1 MTLAAPPHTS
11 SHSSPHASPGSVPA
25 ATTLERNL
33 SCLGE
38 RQADLARRLR
48 EMQAANIAFEQA
60 ADGLFTAQHQ
70 GRWLA
75 SRHRPRAEAERIA
88 ASVDIVEHALFVVGG
103 FGVGHHVAE
112 LARRIDRT
120 GVIIVYEPD
129 LGLLRAVLERID
141 HSDWLR
147 GALIVFL
154 TDPTDRAALPRRLA
168 GAESIVA
175 QGVAFLEHPADRA
188 RLQSDLPAVADLV
201 REFVAATKTTL
212 LTTLVRA
219 ADTTRNLLGNLDHY
233 ALGPGIAPLRDA
245 AKDRPA
251 VVVSAGPS
259 LQRNLDEL
267 ARPGVRDR
275 CVIVAVQTVLKPLLQ
290 AGVRPHFVTAL
301 DYHEISR
308 NFYDDLDPQD
318 LRDITLVCEPKVN
331 RAVVEAYPGPVR
343 CVGSSF
349 LDRLLGPLRRD
360 MGTVPAGSTVA
371 HLSFYLAQFLGCDPI
386 VLVGQDLGFTDGL
399 YYGPGAAIHDQWA
412 AELNAFN
419 TIDMMEWSR
428 VARMKRHLRHAAAQ
442 DGSPM
447 LVDEQ
452 MATYLSQFE
461 RDFSTA
467 PQTIIDAQGGGVAK
481 RHTTVRPL
489 EAVIADALADP
500 APLPRFPTNRARLD
514 QRRLTAA
521 MRQIASV
528 RDEIERLRAASEAT
542 TAVIAAML
550 EQQHNAAA
558 MDRHFRQIHEK
569 QREVARLGR
578 AQEIVNLV
586 NQLGVF
592 KRIKADR
599 RLELLD
605 SLTPLERQ
613 REELLRDRTNLDW
626 LAQAC
631 AETTEILTESMSVL
645 RGEAVNPRITHAR
658 PSAAIEAGLDGPCD
672 QPPRSRRVAALVA
685 CDPLRGGLLQRRD
698 LAADLAGRTLLQ
710 RTLERL
716 GRCRKIDTIILLAPD
731 GFDAASLLDVA
742 RIDRPVV
749 VHHVAEPIF
758 DAAHKP
764 IAAARMWSDW
774 CWRGGIGGMTV
785 FDEIVAPRHMAA
797 AMDRFNLDAALIVGP
812 DWPLLDF
819 TDATGCDALIARYLE
834 QPNSHRL
841 VFSQA
846 PPGLCGVV
854 IERSLMREMASRARQ
869 FTLGSMLSYIPSLPQ
884 LDPTSKDACIKLPTA
899 IRSTLGRFIA
909 DSPSRLAALRSMFSE
924 SGEALF
930 DLAGESL
937 VATAARHFN
946 RSDAADLLPRQI
958 EIELT
963 TRRTTR
969 PFWRQPPMDAFDLP
983 LDAAQSVIDQCASRS
998 DIALTFGGRGDPL
1011 LHPHFAAIAR
1021 HASEQGCTAI
1031 HVRTD
1036 LPESFGPAADLLD
1049 LPLDVISI
1057 ELHGECA
1064 DSYRDIMG
1072 VDGFDSLRGQVDAL
1086 LNARTQRA
1094 GDPNALAL
1102 PWIVP
1107 RLCRCRASLD
1117 DLRNF
1122 CDRWLHYA
1130 GAVMIDSIPATCECN
1145 EDVIRVAPPLAASRF
1160 QARQTLQVHADG
1172 VAFAAATTWDRDR
1185 APRVESL
1192 ADSPL
1197 SQLWP
1202 LLRESYNEATDSLGE
1217 QPTLLLQ
1224 LDPA

>member
-1 MTLAAPPHTS
+1 MSTSILEANLRALGPHNTRLAQRVRSARPRPDCAFAPTPQEVPSLSLAGSQLCSRHK
-11 SHSSPHASPGSVPA
+11 PLDEADRFVAGIDVIEHAAIVILGFA
-25 ATTLERNL
+25 AGYHVQR
-33 SCLGE
+33 
-38 RQADLARRLR
+38 LAQRLR
-48 EMQAANIAFEQA
+48 KSS
-60 ADGLFTAQHQ
+60 L
-70 GRWLA
+70 
-75 SRHRPRAEAERIA
+75 
-88 ASVDIVEHALFVVGG
+88 
-103 FGVGHHVAE
+103 
-112 LARRIDRT
+112 
-120 GVIIVYEPD
+120 IIVYEPD
-129 LGLLRAVLERID
+129 LALLRAVFERID
-141 HSDWLR
+141 HSKWMAETNLV
-147 GALIVFL
+147 IVDEAED
-154 TDPTDRAALPRRLA
+154 TAEMSVQLA
-168 GAESIVA
+168 GAEGIVA
-175 QGVAFLEHPADRA
+175 QGTTIAVHLPSRA
-188 RLQSDLPAVADLV
+188 RLGEGAARFATAFANLV
-201 REFVAATKTTL
+201 KSMRTTM
-212 LTTLVRA
+212 LTTLVHA
-219 ADTTRNLLGNLDHY
+219 GTTCRNLCLNLDHY
-233 ALGPGIAPLRDA
+233 AAGEGIEPLRNLA
-245 AKDRPA
+245 RGRTALLIA
-251 VVVSAGPS
+251 AGPS
-259 LQRNLDEL
+259 LARHYDLL
-267 ARPGVRDR
+267 AEPSLRERLVL
-275 CVIVAVQTVLKPLLQ
+275 IAVQTCLRPLLRR
-290 AGVRPHFVTAL
+290 GIRPHFVTAL

-343 CVGSSF
+343 CVGSSL

-500 APLPRFPTNRARLD
+500 ASLPRFPTNRARLD

-605 SLTPLERQ
+605 SLSPIERQ

-631 AETTEILTESMSVL
+631 AETRNILDESMAVL

-685 CDPLRGGLLQRRD
+685 CDPLRGGLLHRRD

-758 DAAHKP
+758 DAAHKS

-785 FDEIVAPRHMAA
+785 FDEITAPRHMAA
-797 AMDRFNLDAALIVGP
+797 AMDRFKLDAALIVGP
-812 DWPLLDF
+812 DWPLLDS
-819 TDATGCDALIARYLE
+819 TESTGCDALIARYLE
-834 QPNSHRL
+834 HPDSHRL

-854 IERSLMREMASRARQ
+854 IERSLMGEMASRARQ

-884 LDPTSKDACIKLPTA
+884 LDPTSKDACIKLPA
-899 IRSTLGRFIA
+899 AVRNTLGRFIA
-909 DSPSRLAALRSMFSE
+909 DSPSRLAALRSMLSE

-930 DLAGESL
+930 NLAGEAL
-937 VATAARHFN
+937 VAAAARHFGEAV
-946 RSDAADLLPRQI
+946 AADPLPRQI

-969 PFWRQPPMDAFDLP
+969 PFWLDPPLAPIDLP
-983 LDAAQSVIDQCASRS
+983 LDAAKMLINQCVARG
-998 DIALTFGGRGDPL
+998 DVAITLGGRGDPL

-1036 LPESFGPAADLLD
+1036 LPESFGPAANLLD
-1049 LPLDVISI
+1049 LPLDAISI
-1057 ELHGECA
+1057 DLHGESA
-1064 DSYRDIMG
+1064 DSYRNIMG

-1130 GAVMIDSIPATCECN
+1130 GAVMIDPIPATCECN
-1145 EDVIRVAPPLAASRF
+1145 EDVIRVAPPLAALRF
-1160 QARQTLQVHADG
+1160 QARQTLHVHADAA
-1172 VAFAAATTWDRDR
+1172 AFAAATTWDRNR

-1202 LLRESYNEATDSLGE
+1202 LLRDSYNEATDSLGE

>member
-1 MTLAAPPHTS
+1 MSTSILEANLRALGPHNTRLAQRLRSARPRPDC
-11 SHSSPHASPGSVPA
+11 AFA
-25 ATTLERNL
+25 ATTQEVPSL
-33 SCLGE
+33 SLAGSQLCSRHKPLDEADRFVAGIDVIEHAAIVILGFAAGYHVQ
-38 RQADLARRLR
+38 RLAQRLR
-48 EMQAANIAFEQA
+48 KSS
-60 ADGLFTAQHQ
+60 L
-70 GRWLA
+70 
-75 SRHRPRAEAERIA
+75 
-88 ASVDIVEHALFVVGG
+88 
-103 FGVGHHVAE
+103 
-112 LARRIDRT
+112 
-120 GVIIVYEPD
+120 IIVYEPD
-129 LGLLRAVLERID
+129 LALLRAVFERID
-141 HSDWLR
+141 HSKWMAETNLV
-147 GALIVFL
+147 IVDDAED
-154 TDPTDRAALPRRLA
+154 TAEMSVQLA
-168 GAESIVA
+168 GAEGIVA
-175 QGVAFLEHPADRA
+175 QGTTIAVHLPSRA
-188 RLQSDLPAVADLV
+188 RLGEGSARFGTAFASLV
-201 REFVAATKTTL
+201 KSMRTTM
-212 LTTLVRA
+212 LTTLVHA
-219 ADTTRNLLGNLDHY
+219 GTTCRNLCLNLDHY
-233 ALGPGIAPLRDA
+233 AAGEGIEPLRNLA
-245 AKDRPA
+245 RGRTALLIA
-251 VVVSAGPS
+251 AGPS
-259 LQRNLDEL
+259 LARHYDLL
-267 ARPGVRDR
+267 ADPSLRERLVL
-275 CVIVAVQTVLKPLLQ
+275 IAVQTCLRPLLRR
-290 AGVRPHFVTAL
+290 GIRPHFVTAL

-343 CVGSSF
+343 CVASSF

-467 PQTIIDAQGGGVAK
+467 PQTIIDAQGGGVGK

-489 EAVIADALADP
+489 DSVIADALADP

-528 RDEIERLRAASEAT
+528 RDEVERLRAASEAT

-558 MDRHFRQIHEK
+558 MDRHFRQIREK

-605 SLTPLERQ
+605 SLSPIERQ

-631 AETTEILTESMSVL
+631 AETKEILTESMSVL
-645 RGEAVNPRITHAR
+645 RGETVCSRITAR
-658 PSAAIEAGLDGPCD
+658 GASIAVESGLEEPGAS
-672 QPPRSRRVAALVA
+672 PPRPRRVAALIA
-685 CDPLRGGLLQRRD
+685 CDPQCGGLLQPRD
-698 LAADLAGRTLLQ
+698 LSADLGGRTILQ
-710 RTLERL
+710 ATLERL
-716 GRCRKIDTIILLAPD
+716 GRCRRLDSIILLVPR
-731 GFDAASLLDVA
+731 GFDVA
-742 RIDRPVV
+742 PLVDNNRIGRPVI
-749 VHHVAEPIF
+749 VHYIAGPIY
-758 DAAHKP
+758 DAAHP
-764 IAAARMWSDW
+764 SIAAARLWSGW

-785 FDEIVAPRHMAA
+785 FDEIIAPRHMAA
-797 AMDRFNLDAALIVGP
+797 AMDHFNLDAALIVGP
-812 DWPLLDF
+812 DWPLLDS
-819 TDATGCDALIARYLE
+819 TESTGCEALIARYLE
-834 QPNSHRL
+834 HPDAHRI

-846 PPGLCGVV
+846 PPGLCGIV

-884 LDPTSKDACIKLPTA
+884 LDPTSKDACIKLPA
-899 IRSTLGRFIA
+899 AVRNTLGRFIA
-909 DSPSRLAALRSMFSE
+909 DTPSRLAAVRSMISE
-924 SGEALF
+924 CGEEFFERAGEAL
-930 DLAGESL
+930 
-937 VATAARHFN
+937 VAAAARHFGEA
-946 RSDAADLLPRQI
+946 DAANLLPRQI

-969 PFWRQPPMDAFDLP
+969 PFWQQPPLDAIDLP
-983 LDAAQSVIDQCASRS
+983 LDAAQGLVDQCAARG
-998 DIALTFGGRGDPL
+998 DLALTFGGRGDPL

-1057 ELHGECA
+1057 ELHGESA
-1064 DSYRDIMG
+1064 DSYRNIMG
-1072 VDGFDSLRGQVDAL
+1072 VDGFDSLRGQIDAL

-1202 LLRESYNEATDSLGE
+1202 SLCESLNEATHSLAE
-1217 QPTLLLQ
+1217 QPTLVLQ